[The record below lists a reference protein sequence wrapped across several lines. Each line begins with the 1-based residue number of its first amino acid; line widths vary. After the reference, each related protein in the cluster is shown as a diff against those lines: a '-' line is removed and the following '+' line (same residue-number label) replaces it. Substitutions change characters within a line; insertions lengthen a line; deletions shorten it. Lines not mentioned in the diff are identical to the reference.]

1 MIRLNFSGI
10 QSREE
15 MHQYLQTKLQIPSSQ
30 GEEMDDIYNFLTLA
44 AGRIHIIVEGLAKSR
59 KRLGSYLDGVL
70 KTLKDA
76 EAVTE
81 GLTVELRE
89 QMDAGKEWLDNPS
102 VLEQSCAFSSP
113 AMVDIESR
121 LGTRNLQF
129 CLRILV
135 HFFAGLNS

>member
-59 KRLGSYLDGVL
+59 KRLGSYLDGSL
-70 KTLKDA
+70 C
-76 EAVTE
+76 
-81 GLTVELRE
+81 
-89 QMDAGKEWLDNPS
+89 P
-102 VLEQSCAFSSP
+102 P
-113 AMVDIESR
+113 
-121 LGTRNLQF
+121 LQ
-129 CLRILV
+129 
-135 HFFAGLNS
+135 AS